1 MRRLVVDASAF
12 RQNVEAVKTAMEGA
26 PIIGVCKGNGM
37 GVGTLPYAKELLLAG
52 ISSLAV
58 AALEEGAALRE
69 GGITCPIL
77 MLSST
82 SLPAEVEALLK
93 LGITPT
99 VGSAAAAAALAGTG
113 AAVHIKVDTGFG
125 RYGFMPGEEE
135 TAARAVKAAGL
146 EAVGIF
152 THFSRSFSH
161 APDTARQLEN
171 FIRFAD
177 KLAALGIDPPLRH
190 AANSCGALL
199 HPETRLSAVRIGSA
213 FVGRLPAPSPIPLAK
228 IGWLEADVAE
238 LHELPKGHNVGY
250 TNVYYT
256 SRPTRTALV
265 TAGLADGIGV
275 SRGKD
280 AFRAI
285 DSARY
290 IWHAVKDAFR
300 PPVVRCLINGKTAK
314 TMGRIGLTGT
324 VVDVTDIACAVGD
337 VARFEVNPLMVDSSV
352 PRAWR
357 E

>member
-12 RQNVEAVKTAMEGA
+12 SQNVEAVKTAMAGV

-37 GVGTLPYAKELLLAG
+37 GVGTLPYARALLSAG
-52 ISSLAV
+52 VTSLAI
-58 AALEEGAALRE
+58 AAVEEGAALRE
-69 GGITCPIL
+69 GGINCQIL

-93 LGITPT
+93 LDITPT
-99 VGSAAAAAALAGTG
+99 VGSVAAAAALAGSGTS
-113 AAVHIKVDTGFG
+113 VHIKVDTGFG

-135 TAARAVKAAGL
+135 TAARAVKEAGL
-146 EAVGIF
+146 ETVGIF
-152 THFSRSFSH
+152 THFSRSFSD
-161 APDTARQLEN
+161 APDTARQLEA
-171 FIRFAD
+171 FTRFAD

-199 HPETRLSAVRIGSA
+199 HPKTRLSAVRIGSA

-238 LHELPKGHNVGY
+238 LHELPRGHNVGY

-256 SRPTRTALV
+256 SRPSRTALV

-280 AFRAI
+280 AFRI
-285 DSARY
+285 VDNARY
-290 IWHAVKDAFR
+290 IWHAVKDAFH
-300 PPVVRCLINGKTAK
+300 PPIVRCQINGKSLE

-324 VVDVTDIACAVGD
+324 VVDVTDIDCAVGD

-352 PRAWR
+352 PRVWR
-357 E
+357 

>member
-1 MRRLVVDASAF
+1 MRRLVVDGAAF
-12 RQNVEAVKTAMEGA
+12 RQNIEAVKTSMAGV

-37 GVGTLPYAKELLLAG
+37 GVGTLPYARTLLEKG
-52 ISSLAV
+52 VSSLAV
-58 AALEEGAALRE
+58 AAIEEGALLRE

-93 LGITPT
+93 LNITPT
-99 VGSAAAAAALAGTG
+99 VGSVAAAAALAGTG

-135 TAARAVKAAGL
+135 TAARAVKEAGL

-152 THFSRSFSH
+152 THFSRSFSD
-161 APDTARQLEN
+161 ASDTARQLEA
-171 FIRFAD
+171 FTRFAD

-199 HPETRLSAVRIGSA
+199 HPETRLGAVRIGSA
-213 FVGRLPAPSPIPLAK
+213 FVGRLPAPAPIPLAK

-256 SRPTRTALV
+256 HRPTRTALV

-280 AFRAI
+280 AFRI
-285 DSARY
+285 VDNARY
-290 IWHAVKDAFR
+290 IWHAVKDAFH
-300 PPVVRCLINGKTAK
+300 PPIARCLINGKSVLTL
-314 TMGRIGLTGT
+314 GRIGLTGT
-324 VVDVTDIACAVGD
+324 VVDVTDIDCSVGD
-337 VARFEVNPLMVDSSV
+337 VARFEVNPLLVDSAV
-352 PRAWR
+352 PRDWR
-357 E
+357 